1 MKRPNSMAV
10 ITLAV
15 FASLALFPVSQA
27 TADTIMFSDSVAL
40 QPTNFNSSVSVPK
53 FNPALGTLTKVI
65 FELSGH
71 VEGQAKFES
80 LDASPTT
87 ISMQLAAQVK
97 LQRPDLSSLVVA
109 LPLAMTMDNASA
121 FDGLMDFGGT
131 SGKTYP
137 ALAGNDN
144 EMSMTTA
151 PLDLALFTGM
161 GNIML
166 PVMATGASTG
176 SGAGNLLLQFS
187 TSASAN
193 VMVTY
198 DYTVPEP
205 ATAGLLGLGAL
216 ASVRR
221 RRRVAA

>member
-1 MKRPNSMAV
+1 MNRLNSKAMVA
-10 ITLAV
+10 LAV
-15 FASLALFPVSQA
+15 LASVTLLPVTQA

-40 QPTNFNSSVSVPK
+40 QPTNFNSSVTVPK

-80 LDASPTT
+80 LDASPTM

-97 LQRPDLSSLVVA
+97 LQRPDLSSLVIA

-121 FDGLMDFGGT
+121 FDGTMDFGGT

-137 ALAGNDN
+137 ALAGDDL

-151 PLDLALFTGM
+151 PVDLALFTGP

-166 PVMATGASTG
+166 PVMATGASSG

-187 TSASAN
+187 TSASSD
-193 VMVTY
+193 VTVTY
-198 DYTVPEP
+198 EYTVIPEP
-205 ATAGLLGLGAL
+205 ATALLISLGAMGL
-216 ASVRR
+216 FRR
-221 RRRVAA
+221 RR

>member
-1 MKRPNSMAV
+1 MV
-10 ITLAV
+10 VVTLAV
-15 FASLALFPVSQA
+15 FASLALLPLSQA

-80 LDASPTT
+80 LDAGATT

-109 LPLAMTMDNASA
+109 FPLAMTSDNASA
-121 FDGLMDFGGT
+121 FDGVMDFGGT

-137 ALAGNDN
+137 ALAGDDN

-166 PVMATGASTG
+166 PVMATGASSG
-176 SGAGNLLLQFS
+176 SGAGNLLLQFN
-187 TSASAN
+187 TSASSD
-193 VMVTY
+193 VTVTY
-198 DYTVPEP
+198 EYTVIPEP
-205 ATAGLLGLGAL
+205 ATAMLVSLGAL
-216 ASVRR
+216 GLFRR
-221 RRRVAA
+221 RR